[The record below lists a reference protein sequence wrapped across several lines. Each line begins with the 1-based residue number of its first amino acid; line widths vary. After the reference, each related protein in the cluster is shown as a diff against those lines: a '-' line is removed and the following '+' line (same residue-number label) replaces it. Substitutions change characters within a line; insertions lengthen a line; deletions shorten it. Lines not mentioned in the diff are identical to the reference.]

1 MHYDFKCFD
10 KVQTTSDWIKFF
22 REFNAMPVTKQVELG
37 NLDCWIEEASQ
48 ETEKA
53 WCFDYS
59 ALYKEGKCNRRFYY
73 APKSQCKVLRNDY
86 YRNEDGS
93 LYRGKFILVPAW
105 IESRIGA

>member
-10 KVQTTSDWIKFF
+10 KIQTTSDWIKFF

-59 ALYKEGKCNRRFYY
+59 ALYKEGKCSRRFYY
-73 APKSQCKVLRNDY
+73 APKSQCRLLRNDY

-105 IESRIGA
+105 VGNRIGV

>member
-1 MHYDFKCFD
+1 MHHDFKCFD
-10 KVQTTSDWIKFF
+10 KIQTTSDWIKFF
-22 REFNAMPVTKQVELG
+22 REFNAMPVTKQVEFG
-37 NLDCWIEEASQ
+37 DLDCWIEEASQ

-59 ALYKEGKCNRRFYY
+59 ALYKEGKCSRRFYY
-73 APKSQCKVLRNDY
+73 APKSQCKLLRNDY

-105 IESRIGA
+105 VGNRIGV